1 MLPREIERSGI
12 QFRNALFRGAG
23 RLRAL
28 DAESGR
34 ASLRAVPGAG
44 GEGGGAENGCSVNWA
59 FVPSKALH
67 VQAAAVVHL
76 PFGPRGS
83 TVSGLSLI
91 FMAASLL
98 GLSNIESTW
107 RFSRSRSR
115 DIVLAVLFRRVCV
128 HWTQFG
134 VTHPLN
140 PQHPR
145 ALGMGCRS
153 RGEQGKREKHR
164 GRS

>member
-1 MLPREIERSGI
+1 MRSSDQG
-12 QFRNALFRGAG
+12 FNLGTRYFAGPADSG
-23 RLRAL
+23 RLTPNRAAPPFGL
-28 DAESGR
+28 CRGQ
-34 ASLRAVPGAG
+34 GARVEVRRTG
-44 GEGGGAENGCSVNWA
+44 SVNWA

-115 DIVLAVLFRRVCV
+115 DIALAVLFRRVCV